1 MRKVFLVYVDAS
13 DKTQNNKYYNMEELG
28 DQFKVEYGRI
38 GSTKTE
44 LFYPISKWNST
55 YSSKVK
61 KGYKDISDLKE
72 AKTGVSSGSGNSAFD
87 EFYDTF
93 QKYTGASVRRNYVI
107 ESCTPQQILQAQT
120 LLNQIVPLTDLE
132 QINKLLLELYKVIPR
147 RMSNVRDYLVT
158 DITQINPRVLVEQN
172 AIDSMDSS
180 NITQVS
186 NPFLSLG
193 ITFETPTKKE
203 VSFIQQMFE
212 ATKSSNNVKIHKI
225 FKSVNISKEE
235 KFHSWIK
242 TQKNKNTKLLIHG
255 TRNPNIFSILKSG
268 LLIRPTNAVSYAG
281 SAYNDGIYLSD
292 SFTKSLGYTG
302 GDPDKIF
309 FLNICHQGNPYN
321 YKGRYYDSKDIS
333 RAEMTY
339 EGLTKKG
346 YDSLHVH
353 AGDGLLRDE
362 FVFYK
367 SEQVSTNFIVWLK

>member
-13 DKTQNNKYYNMEELG
+13 DTTQNNKYYNMEELG
-28 DQFKVEYGRI
+28 AQFKVEYGRI

-72 AKTGVSSGSGNSAFD
+72 AKTVVSSGSGNSAFD

-158 DITQINPRVLVEQN
+158 DTAQINPRVSTEQN

-186 NPFLSLG
+186 NPFLTLG
-193 ITFETPTKKE
+193 IEFEEIKNHKE
-203 VSFIQQMFE
+203 IENFIYSTMSG
-212 ATKSSNNVKIHKI
+212 KNLKIHKI
-225 FKSVNISKEE
+225 FRILKPEL
-235 KFHSWIK
+235 K
-242 TQKNKNTKLLIHG
+242 TQHDAWVEKQEDKKIQLLIHG

-268 LLIRPTNAVSYAG
+268 LLIRPTNAAVISGA
-281 SAYNDGIYLSD
+281 AYGEGTYFSHH
-292 SFTKSLGYTG
+292 TAKSLGYTG
-302 GDPDKIF
+302 SDQDKIF
-309 FLNICHQGNPYN
+309 ILHDVHVGKQYT
-321 YKGRYYDSKDIS
+321 YKGWYREGKDIS
-333 RAEMTY
+333 RSEMNY
-339 EGLTKKG
+339 RDLKKRG
-346 YDSLHVH
+346 CDSLYVE
-353 AGDGLLRDE
+353 AGDGLLNSE
-362 FVFYK
+362 YIVYNTEQYFYNYLIWMK
-367 SEQVSTNFIVWLK
+367 